1 MWMKPPVRL
10 DLCGVAGS
18 VDVRAAKVASV
29 SMPSLG
35 TDGSDDDDLC
45 SVTLQSAQGDDVV
58 KARLLVG
65 AAVVAVPLVMT
76 TLIIFMLSLM
86 LAMLV
91 VMMLSAAG
99 GCRWCQLSRAAASG
113 HRRRGVGLQQLRCRC
128 DCAHVGAA

>member
-65 AAVVAVPLVMT
+65 AAVVAVPQR
-76 TLIIFMLSLM
+76 SCK
-86 LAMLV
+86 V
-91 VMMLSAAG
+91 VVVT
-99 GCRWCQLSRAAASG
+99 RRAIACPLLG
-113 HRRRGVGLQQLRCRC
+113 IMRC
-128 DCAHVGAA
+128 